1 MHTQEADVEWHT
13 WQCVGRWWM
22 HAQGLCACIHWWAL
36 CIYMYMDMDMYRD
49 GAFIGMGEGPAGPV
63 ATVVATT
70 LMQRNPSC
78 ELAFDA
84 VTRLHVLSAE
94 GSHANWDERRCF
106 RGTDFMPL

>member
-1 MHTQEADVEWHT
+1 MHPL
-13 WQCVGRWWM
+13 VGAM
-22 HAQGLCACIHWWAL
+22 H
-36 CIYMYMDMDMYRD
+36 IYMYMDMDMYRD
-49 GAFIGMGEGPAGPV
+49 GAFIGMGEGPAAPV
-63 ATVVATT
+63 AIVVATT